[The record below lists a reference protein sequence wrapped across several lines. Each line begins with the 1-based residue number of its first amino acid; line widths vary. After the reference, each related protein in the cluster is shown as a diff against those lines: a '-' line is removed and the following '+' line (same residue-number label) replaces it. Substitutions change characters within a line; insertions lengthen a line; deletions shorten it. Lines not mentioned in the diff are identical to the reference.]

1 MKEESTTGSSS
12 ASKVRTVLTL
22 SVEAVEFDTIACSV
36 RIKGRNIQENQYVK
50 VVEMS
55 DALVITIV
63 HRWVHITLLTF
74 N

>member
-55 DALVITIV
+55 DA
-63 HRWVHITLLTF
+63 
-74 N
+74 